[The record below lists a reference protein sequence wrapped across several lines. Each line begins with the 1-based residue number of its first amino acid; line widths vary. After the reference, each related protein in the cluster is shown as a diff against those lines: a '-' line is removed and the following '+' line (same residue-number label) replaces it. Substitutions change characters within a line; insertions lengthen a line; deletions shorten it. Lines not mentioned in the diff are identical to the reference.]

1 MAVTSIENLS
11 PVTLVSD
18 SKEHSLY
25 ANQDMQSFGEMHQ
38 LEGGTAV
45 VYVNRLPG
53 KQTENED
60 SAGIF
65 SLTNSDCALVVADGM
80 GGAACGAEASKLA
93 VEKLQDALSGI
104 EPGEFG
110 YREAMLNG
118 IDAANNAIS
127 ALAVGAGS
135 TLAAVEVCNNM
146 LRPYHVG
153 DSMILV
159 VGQRGKVKLQ
169 TISHSPVGY
178 AVEAGMLDEHE
189 ALHHDDRHVISNYL
203 GYPEMR
209 IEIGPS
215 IELSR
220 YDTVLVAS
228 DGLFDNLQLPEIID
242 MIRKGKLQK
251 ISKELVTLC
260 NRRMSHEDPE
270 HPSKPDDVSFILFR
284 RNG

>member
-1 MAVTSIENLS
+1 MALIDMSDIS
-11 PVTLVSD
+11 PVTEVSRP
-18 SKEHSLY
+18 EPHYIY
-25 ANQDMQSFGEMHQ
+25 ANEDMQSYGEMHK
-38 LEGGTAV
+38 LKNGTAV

-60 SAGIF
+60 CAGIYA
-65 SLTNSDCALVVADGM
+65 LKGNDCALAVADGM
-80 GGAACGAEASKLA
+80 GGMPCGAQASKLA
-93 VEKLQDALSGI
+93 VEQLQLALQDCA
-104 EPGEFG
+104 PGEFG

-118 IDAANNAIS
+118 IDAANNAIA

-135 TLAAVEVCNNM
+135 TLAAIEIFDNI

-178 AVEAGMLDEHE
+178 AVESGMLDEHE

-203 GYPEMR
+203 GHPEMR
-209 IEIGPS
+209 IEIGS
-215 IELSR
+215 AIGLSR

-228 DGLFDNLQLPEIID
+228 DGLFDNLKLPEIVAI
-242 MIRKGKLQK
+242 IRKGKLSK
-251 ISKELVTLC
+251 ISKELVTVC
-260 NRRMSHEDPE
+260 SRRMHNEDPG
-270 HPSKPDDVSFILFR
+270 HPSKPDDMSFILYR

>member
-1 MAVTSIENLS
+1 MTLDNMR
-11 PVTLVSD
+11 PVKVVKDPKQHTI
-18 SKEHSLY
+18 Y
-25 ANQDMQSFGEMHQ
+25 ANEDMQSYGEMHK
-38 LEGGTAV
+38 LKGGTAV

-60 SAGIF
+60 CAGIF
-65 SLTNSDCALVVADGM
+65 MLKRNDCALAVADGM
-80 GGAACGAEASKLA
+80 GGMPCGAQAAKLA
-93 VEKLQDALSGI
+93 MEQLQSALASASA
-104 EPGEFG
+104 GEFG

-118 IDAANNAIS
+118 IDAANSEIA

-135 TLAAVEVCNNM
+135 TLAAIEIFNNV

-159 VGQRGKVKLQ
+159 VGQRGKIKLQ

-178 AVEAGMLDEHE
+178 AVEAGMLDEQE

-203 GYPEMR
+203 GHPEMR
-209 IEIGPS
+209 IEIGPA
-215 IELSR
+215 IQLSR
-220 YDTVLVAS
+220 YDTALVAS
-228 DGLFDNLQLPEIID
+228 DGLFDNLQLPEIINI
-242 MIRKGKLQK
+242 IRKGKLNK

-260 NRRMSHEDPE
+260 NRRMANEDPG
-270 HPSKPDDVSFILFR
+270 HPSKPDDVSFILYR